1 MKQSLYRICD
11 PYIRFCLQ
19 LIEPQRN
26 KIGMGGFDNAT
37 ISSLGGFEAHIGL
50 QLEQLLLQN
59 QKILL
64 DSIGINPADIV
75 ASGPFRQSSTT
86 TKVGCQ
92 IDYLVQT
99 TTKNLFICEF
109 KFKRREIG
117 MDIICQVQRKVSALK
132 VPRGFATIPVLFH
145 IGGTFEALATSD
157 YFYRI
162 IDIADFLQQP

>member
-11 PYIRFCLQ
+11 PYIRFYLK

-64 DSIGINPADIV
+64 DSIGINPSDIV

-117 MDIICQVQRKVSALK
+117 MDIIC
-132 VPRGFATIPVLFH
+132 
-145 IGGTFEALATSD
+145 
-157 YFYRI
+157 
-162 IDIADFLQQP
+162 